1 MQISI
6 IAAFT
11 ENRVLGKNNQLIWHL
26 PEDLKNF
33 KRLTSGHPIIMGRKT
48 FESLGRPLPNRTNIV
63 ITHNPDYQ
71 ATGCVIV
78 SSLEEAIQKATG
90 IDREEIFI
98 IGGGEIYTQ
107 ALPLADTMYL
117 THVHTMLEGDT
128 FFPIFSSQEWNMA
141 HTLSFKKDEKHVYD
155 FDIVTWKR
163 LS

>member
-11 ENRVLGKNNQLIWHL
+11 ENRVLGKDNQLIWHL

-33 KRLTSGHPIIMGRKT
+33 KRLTSSHPIIMGRKT
-48 FESLGRPLPNRTNIV
+48 FESLGRPLPNRTNII
-63 ITHNPDYQ
+63 ITRNPDYQ
-71 ATGCVIV
+71 ATGCMIV
-78 SSLEEAIQKATG
+78 SSLEEAIQKATN
-90 IDREEIFI
+90 IDREEVFV

-107 ALPLADTMYL
+107 ALPLTDTMYL
-117 THVHTMLEGDT
+117 THVHTTLEGDT
-128 FFPIFSSQEWNMA
+128 FFPVFSSQEWNIA
-141 HTLSFKKDEKHVYD
+141 YTQSFKKDEKHVYD

>member
-11 ENRVLGKNNQLIWHL
+11 ENRVLGKDNQLIWHL

-48 FESLGRPLPNRTNIV
+48 FESLGRPLPNRTNII
-63 ITHNPDYQ
+63 ITRNPDYQ
-71 ATGCVIV
+71 ATGCMIV
-78 SSLEEAIQKATG
+78 SSLEEAIQKATN
-90 IDREEIFI
+90 IDREEVFV

-117 THVHTMLEGDT
+117 THVHTTLEGDT
-128 FFPIFSSQEWNMA
+128 LFPVFSSQEWNIA
-141 HTLSFKKDEKHVYD
+141 HTQSFKKDEKHVYD